1 MALGMNV
8 TGTDND
14 WSTKCDLII
23 NSAEV
28 ETGDDC
34 AVAPPPTQWVNELG
48 SSLGMVTGLTL
59 GYRWERVR
67 AEGEYLYRAT
77 TYDERSATRIGDVE
91 TLNKA
96 DQELEIADGGIDDVL
111 SHNLFGNAYY
121 DFASSSRFTPY
132 VGFGVGVAHVSLDYF
147 SRWKRND
154 DPDVITTFADRALR
168 EKLAG
173 TTTIGIGKLSDTLLG
188 YQALVGLD
196 YRVSDGFTV
205 GVKARRVGFGQFE
218 AGEEWDQ
225 LRSHESTIGRGFQVR
240 YGVTTGETSF
250 WAIGLN
256 MKYQF

>member
-1 MALGMNV
+1 MSGVAGLQRPCRLARRGVGPPAGYYLGMDLGGAMAPGMHV
-8 TGTDND
+8 TGTDDD

-23 NSAEV
+23 NPAEA

-34 AVAPPPTQWVNELG
+34 AVAPPPTEWVNELG
-48 SSLGMVTGLTL
+48 RGLGMVTGLTL

-67 AEGEYLYRAT
+67 VEGGYLYRAT

-111 SHNLFGNAYY
+111 SHDFFGNVYY

-132 VGFGVGVAHVSLDYF
+132 VGFGVGAARVSLDYF

-168 EKLAG
+168 EKLAS
-173 TTTIGIGKLSDTLLG
+173 TIPVAIGKL
-188 YQALVGLD
+188 
-196 YRVSDGFTV
+196 
-205 GVKARRVGFGQFE
+205 
-218 AGEEWDQ
+218 
-225 LRSHESTIGRGFQVR
+225 
-240 YGVTTGETSF
+240 
-250 WAIGLN
+250 
-256 MKYQF
+256 